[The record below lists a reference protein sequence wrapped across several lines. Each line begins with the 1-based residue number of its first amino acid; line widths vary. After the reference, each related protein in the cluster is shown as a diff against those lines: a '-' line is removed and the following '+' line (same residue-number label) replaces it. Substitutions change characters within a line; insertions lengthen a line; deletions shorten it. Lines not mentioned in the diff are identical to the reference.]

1 MTRTADP
8 LSTPQPEPRTGYIVL
23 GGVSFA
29 HFLNDSIQS
38 LILAIYPLLK
48 GNYDLSYAQIGL
60 ITLVYQLTASLLQPL
75 IGLYTDKR
83 PHPYSL
89 PLGMGFTLAGL
100 LVMSQASSYG
110 VLLIAAAL
118 VGTGSSVFH
127 PESSRVARLVS
138 GGRHGFAQSVF
149 QVGGN
154 AGSAVGPV
162 LAAVFV
168 IPHGQASLAWF
179 SALAALAIVVLWQVS
194 RWYAAHLGEAKRSP
208 VRAAAPSPYPR
219 RTVVLALWVLGMLMF
234 SKWFYMSSMS
244 SYYNFYLIEKFGLSE
259 SSANFHLFVFL
270 LAVAIGTVLGGPI
283 GDRIGTK
290 RVIWMSILGT
300 APFAMALPYVGLEA
314 ATALS
319 FVIGIVLA
327 SAFPAIVVLAQEL
340 VPGKVGAISGLF
352 FGLAFGLGGIAAAVL
367 GSLADAYSIDFV
379 FRLCAFLPLLGVLT
393 VLLPNPPRA

>member
-1 MTRTADP
+1 MSTTLDP
-8 LSTPQPEPRTGYIVL
+8 RSTSATERTGYAVL
-23 GGVSFA
+23 GGASFA

-48 GNYDLSYAQIGL
+48 GNYDLSYAQIGI

-83 PHPYSL
+83 PYPYSL
-89 PLGMGFTLAGL
+89 PVGMGFTLTGL
-100 LVMSQASSYG
+100 LLMSQASSYG
-110 VLLIAAAL
+110 VLLAAAAL

-127 PESSRVARLVS
+127 PEASRVARLVS

-154 AGSAVGPV
+154 AGSAAGPV
-162 LAAVFV
+162 LAALFV

-179 SALAALAIVVLWQVS
+179 SALAALAIVVLWHVS
-194 RWYAAHLGEAKRSP
+194 RWYAAHLGQAKHSAA
-208 VRAAAPSPYPR
+208 RAPAVSPYPR
-219 RTVVLALWVLGMLMF
+219 RTVMLALAVLGGLMF
-234 SKWFYMSSMS
+234 SKWFYMASMS
-244 SYYNFYLIEKFGLSE
+244 SYYNFYLIEKFGLSVE
-259 SSANFHLFVFL
+259 AANGYLFVFL

-314 ATALS
+314 AAVLS
-319 FVIGIVLA
+319 FIIGIVLA

-367 GSLADAYSIDFV
+367 GAMADAYSIETV
-379 FRLCAFLPLLGVLT
+379 FRVCAFLPLLGVLT
-393 VLLPNPPRA
+393 ALLPNPRRA

>member
-1 MTRTADP
+1 MSTTLDP
-8 LSTPQPEPRTGYIVL
+8 HSTSSTERTGYVVL
-23 GGVSFA
+23 GGASFA

-48 GNYDLSYAQIGL
+48 GNYELSYAQIGI

-83 PHPYSL
+83 PYPYSL
-89 PLGMGFTLAGL
+89 PVGMGFTLAGL
-100 LVMSQASSYG
+100 LLMSQASSYG
-110 VLLIAAAL
+110 VLLAAAAL

-127 PESSRVARLVS
+127 PEASRVARLVS

-154 AGSAVGPV
+154 AGSAAGPV
-162 LAAVFV
+162 LAALFV

-179 SALAALAIVVLWQVS
+179 SALAALAMVVLWHVS
-194 RWYAAHLGEAKRSP
+194 RWYAAHLGQAKRSAA
-208 VRAAAPSPYPR
+208 RAPAVSPYPR
-219 RTVVLALWVLGMLMF
+219 RTVMLALAVLGGLMF
-234 SKWFYMSSMS
+234 SKWFYMASMS
-244 SYYNFYLIEKFGLSE
+244 SYYNFYLIEKFGLSVE
-259 SSANFHLFVFL
+259 AANGYLFVFL

-300 APFAMALPYVGLEA
+300 APFAMALPCVGLEA
-314 ATALS
+314 AAVLS
-319 FVIGIVLA
+319 FIIGIVLA

-367 GSLADAYSIDFV
+367 GAMADAHGIETV
-379 FRLCAFLPLLGVLT
+379 FRVCAFLPLLGVLT
-393 VLLPNPPRA
+393 ALLPDPRRA

>member
-1 MTRTADP
+1 MSTTLDP
-8 LSTPQPEPRTGYIVL
+8 RSTSATERTGYAVL
-23 GGVSFA
+23 GGASFA

-48 GNYDLSYAQIGL
+48 GNYDLSYAQIGI

-83 PHPYSL
+83 PYPYSL
-89 PLGMGFTLAGL
+89 PVGMGFTLAGL
-100 LVMSQASSYG
+100 LLMSQASSYG
-110 VLLIAAAL
+110 VLLAAAAL

-127 PESSRVARLVS
+127 PEASRVARLVS

-154 AGSAVGPV
+154 AGSAAGPV
-162 LAAVFV
+162 LAALFV

-179 SALAALAIVVLWQVS
+179 SALAALAIVVLWHVS
-194 RWYAAHLGEAKRSP
+194 RWYAAHLGQARHSAA
-208 VRAAAPSPYPR
+208 RAPTVSPYPR
-219 RTVVLALWVLGMLMF
+219 RTVMLALAVLGGLMF
-234 SKWFYMSSMS
+234 SKWFYMASMS
-244 SYYNFYLIEKFGLSE
+244 SYYNFYLIERFGLSVE
-259 SSANFHLFVFL
+259 AANGYLFVFL

-300 APFAMALPYVGLEA
+300 APFAMALPCVGLEA
-314 ATALS
+314 AAVLS
-319 FVIGIVLA
+319 FIIGIVLA

-352 FGLAFGLGGIAAAVL
+352 FGLAFGLGGLAAAVL
-367 GSLADAYSIDFV
+367 GAMADAYSIETV
-379 FRLCAFLPLLGVLT
+379 FRVCAFLPLLGVLT
-393 VLLPNPPRA
+393 ALLPNPRRA

>member
-1 MTRTADP
+1 MSTTLDP
-8 LSTPQPEPRTGYIVL
+8 RSTSATERTGYAVL
-23 GGVSFA
+23 GGASFA

-48 GNYDLSYAQIGL
+48 GNYDLSYAQIGI

-83 PHPYSL
+83 PYPYSL
-89 PLGMGFTLAGL
+89 PVGMGFTLTGL
-100 LVMSQASSYG
+100 LLMSQASSYG
-110 VLLIAAAL
+110 VLLAAAAL

-127 PESSRVARLVS
+127 PEASRVARLVS

-154 AGSAVGPV
+154 AGSAAGPV
-162 LAAVFV
+162 LFV

-179 SALAALAIVVLWQVS
+179 SALAALAIVVLWHVS
-194 RWYAAHLGEAKRSP
+194 RWYAAHLGQAKHSAA
-208 VRAAAPSPYPR
+208 RAPAVSPYPR
-219 RTVVLALWVLGMLMF
+219 RTVMLALAVLGGLMF
-234 SKWFYMSSMS
+234 SKWFYMASMS
-244 SYYNFYLIEKFGLSE
+244 SYYNFYLIEKFGLSVE
-259 SSANFHLFVFL
+259 AANGYLFVFL

-314 ATALS
+314 AAVLS
-319 FVIGIVLA
+319 FIIGIVLA

-367 GSLADAYSIDFV
+367 GAMADTYSIETV
-379 FRLCAFLPLLGVLT
+379 FRVCAFLPLLGVLT
-393 VLLPNPPRA
+393 ALLPNPRRA